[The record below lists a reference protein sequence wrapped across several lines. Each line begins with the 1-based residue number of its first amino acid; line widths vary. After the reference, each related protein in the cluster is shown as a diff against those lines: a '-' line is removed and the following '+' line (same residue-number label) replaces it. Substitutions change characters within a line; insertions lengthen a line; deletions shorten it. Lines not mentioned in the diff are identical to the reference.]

1 MNKPR
6 MMIRLTENQRLVL
19 EELKNILNCN
29 ISLLVRTIIGDW
41 LAKNEE
47 YIYDIIEGR
56 REFDKDWMKDK
67 TLEINEKHDE

>member
-29 ISLLVRTIIGDW
+29 ISLLVRAIIGDW
-41 LAKNEE
+41 LEKNED

-56 REFDKDWMKDK
+56 REFDKDWMNNKE
-67 TLEINEKHDE
+67 LEINEEHDE

>member
-1 MNKPR
+1 

-41 LAKNEE
+41 LEKNEE

-56 REFDKDWMKDK
+56 REFDKDWMKNK

>member
-1 MNKPR
+1 

-29 ISLLVRTIIGDW
+29 ISLLVRAIIGDW
-41 LAKNEE
+41 LAKNED

-56 REFDKDWMKDK
+56 REFDKDWMNNKE
-67 TLEINEKHDE
+67 LEINEEHDE

>member
-1 MNKPR
+1 

-41 LAKNEE
+41 LTKNEE

-56 REFDKDWMKDK
+56 REFNKDWIKDK